1 MRQRRHHAR
10 AAQAKRDVR
19 HTRHRV
25 TYVRNVMQVI
35 SWQAADVRSAM
46 PVHMRQPDQMSVH
59 NAKITSGVLQD
70 QAAVQR
76 TRQRTAQRNR
86 RPATHVQVVTQ
97 ATDIRTAY
105 VRRV

>member
-46 PVHMRQPDQMSVH
+46 RAHMRQPDRASARR
-59 NAKITSGVLQD
+59 AKITSGVRQD
-70 QAAVQR
+70 QAAVRR
-76 TRQRTAQRNR
+76 TRQRTAQRNLR
-86 RPATHVQVVTQ
+86 RATPVQVVTQ

-105 VRRV
+105 VRRA